1 MTKSNLIEKVRE
13 RLKDYPKKD
22 VAFATDIIFQA
33 MTDALARDE
42 KVEVRGFGNFTVRAR
57 NSRKGRN
64 PRTGAVI
71 NVASRKV
78 PFFRVGKALRN
89 LINGW

>member
-1 MTKSNLIEKVRE
+1 MTKSDLIEKVRE

-22 VAFATDIIFQA
+22 VALAADIIFQA
-33 MTDALARDE
+33 MTDALAREE
-42 KVEVRGFGNFTVRAR
+42 KVEVRGFGNFTVRSR

-71 NVASRKV
+71 NVASKKA

>member
-1 MTKSNLIEKVRE
+1 MTKSDLIEKVRE

-22 VAFATDIIFQA
+22 VARATNIIFRA

-42 KVEVRGFGNFTVRAR
+42 KVEVRGFGNFTIRSR

-71 NVASRKV
+71 DVASKKA
-78 PFFRVGKALRN
+78 PFFRVGKVLRN
-89 LINGW
+89 LINA

>member
-1 MTKSNLIEKVRE
+1 M
-13 RLKDYPKKD
+13 KD
-22 VAFATDIIFQA
+22 VVLATDIIFQA

-42 KVEVRGFGNFTVRAR
+42 KVEVRGFGNFTIRSR

-71 NVASRKV
+71 DVASKKA
-78 PFFRVGKALRN
+78 PFFRVGKVLRN
-89 LINGW
+89 LINA

>member
-1 MTKSNLIEKVRE
+1 MTKSDLIEKVRE

-22 VAFATDIIFQA
+22 VAFAADIIFQA

-42 KVEVRGFGNFTVRAR
+42 KVEVRGFGNFTVRCR
-57 NSRKGRN
+57 NSRKGRD

-78 PFFRVGKALRN
+78 PFFRVGKALRD
-89 LINGW
+89 LINRW